1 MQFEGK
7 VCLIAGGSGAIG
19 AAVAEKFY
27 EEGAT
32 LAVTYLSRRAP
43 LSTVENGRSIALE
56 LDITDIAQVQQRTED
71 IQQKFGRI
79 DVLVNCTGILGPVGP
94 TSNASVEQWART
106 LDINL
111 LGAFYLTRAV
121 LGGMVSRRKGKII
134 HFSGGGAAYGRPFYS
149 AYSCSK
155 AALVRFVESVAEEV
169 RDHNIDVNAIAPGPV
184 ESRMWE
190 ELRKVAPPD
199 EKTRAE
205 LKKMDES
212 GGVSPRVAADLAVF
226 LASERSNGLSGKLIS
241 AVWDEWSG
249 FDQRIDEIMNS
260 EAGTLRRVP
269 LT

>member
-1 MQFEGK
+1 MLLRDK
-7 VCLIAGGSGAIG
+7 VCLIAGASGAIG
-19 AAVAEKFY
+19 GAVAQTFVD
-27 EEGAT
+27 EGAL
-32 LAVTYLSRRAP
+32 LAVTHH
-43 LSTVENGRSIALE
+43 TRSPSLCSAASDRVLE
-56 LDITDIAQVQQRTED
+56 LEMDILSPRQVQEQTHRAV
-71 IQQKFGRI
+71 QAYGRI

-94 TSNASVEQWART
+94 SSEVSIEDWART
-106 LDINL
+106 INTNL

-121 LGGMVSRRKGKII
+121 LGGMISRGKGKII

-169 RDHNIDVNAIAPGPV
+169 KDKNVDVNAIAPGPV

-190 ELRKVAPPD
+190 ELRQITPPD
-199 EKTRAE
+199 EKSRAE

-212 GGVSPRVAADLAVF
+212 GGVSPRLAADLTVF
-226 LASERSNGLSGKLIS
+226 LASERSNGLTGKLIS

-249 FDQRIDEIMNS
+249 FDRRIEEIMNS